1 MWIGIFEEI
10 KCGDYCEH
18 HCVNFIVFGE
28 WSHKGES
35 LGACDEFPWGV
46 LYKDST
52 LGAWVMLSQKSVK
65 SHVGNHVN
73 DEYCKCCFEICLIV
87 CLCARR
93 D

>member
-46 LYKDST
+46 LYKAST

-65 SHVGNHVN
+65 SHVAKSCEWWTLQVLFWNMF
-73 DEYCKCCFEICLIV
+73 DSLPMC
-87 CLCARR
+87 
-93 D
+93 